1 MGDGETRISGL
12 GDEANF
18 AMYALTVGK
27 GRRGIHHPVELA
39 ESLVAEHAERRRKRA
54 GKYMRTIF
62 SPWIKRWRKRR

>member
-1 MGDGETRISGL
+1 
-12 GDEANF
+12 
-18 AMYALTVGK
+18 MYALTVGK

-39 ESLVAEHAERRRKRA
+39 ESLLAEHAERRRKRA